1 MLSPKEYVR
10 YQRQLI
16 LPEIGEAGQL
26 KLQSAKVL
34 VIGAGGLGCPVL
46 QYIAAAGIGTIGIVD
61 GDTVDE
67 SNLQRQILYTSSD
80 VGKQKAVVAKQR
92 IEQLN
97 PFIKVKAHVGYIDI
111 GNVLEIIKAYDVIV
125 DGSDN
130 FSTRY
135 LVNDACVML
144 SKPLVFGSIFKFE
157 GQVSVFN
164 YNDGPT
170 YRCLFPEPPA
180 SDDAPDC
187 ATIGVVASLPGIIGT
202 LQANETIKIIVQ
214 QGDVLSGRL
223 LIMDV
228 ASMQMQVLQFR
239 ANAINKKIDK
249 LSQSGTGC
257 SSHAE
262 IDYERAKKI
271 MEDSF
276 VQLIDVREE
285 EEHQARNI
293 GGINIPLSILKY
305 KYQQLDPTATTIV
318 YCASGKRSKAAM
330 ELLSGNGFKEVYS
343 LQNGLLA
350 AHSR

>member
-1 MLSPKEYVR
+1 MLSQKEYAR

-46 QYIAAAGIGTIGIVD
+46 QYIAAAGVGTIGIAD

-80 VGKQKAVVAKQR
+80 VGKLKALVAKQR

-97 PFIKVKAHVGYIDI
+97 PFITVDAHVAYIDVE
-111 GNVLEIIKAYDVIV
+111 NALEIIKPYDVVV

-130 FSTRY
+130 FATRY

-144 SKPLVFGSIFKFE
+144 NKPLVFGSIFKFE

-170 YRCLFPEPPA
+170 YRCLFPEPPG
-180 SDDAPDC
+180 SDEMPNC

-202 LQANETIKIIVQ
+202 LQANETIKIITQ

-223 LIMDV
+223 LMLDV
-228 ASMQMQVLQFR
+228 ASMETQMIQFSI
-239 ANAINKKIDK
+239 NPINKKIDK
-249 LSQSGTGC
+249 LTRQVVVC
-257 SSHAE
+257 SPGAGIS
-262 IDYERAKKI
+262 YERVTE
-271 MEDSF
+271 MMQNSS
-276 VQLIDVREE
+276 VQLIDVREVA
-285 EEHQARNI
+285 EHQIRNI
-293 GGINIPLSILKY
+293 GGINIPLASLKDN
-305 KYQQLDPTATTIV
+305 YQQLNPDAVTIV
-318 YCASGKRSKAAM
+318 YCASGKRSKVAM
-330 ELLSGNGFKEVYS
+330 ELLLGNGFKEVYN
-343 LQNGLLA
+343 LQNGLSAL
-350 AHSR
+350 